1 MSELYLHRIFDK
13 VISEELKNTLP
24 DGRVLSCDVLSDSR
38 SMELS
43 LHFNTYVPLAL
54 INKFKGEVL
63 LYLKLNSI
71 SLTVSFDE
79 AAFCNQAILDMVEE
93 LRTKNGFINGFLNG
107 ADYTFNGDEITIDM
121 KLGGLKTLTE
131 SGFVRQFSE
140 LCEKRFSKKVKL
152 SFTGVTEN
160 NEIFVPPVLEQ
171 KPDNVRKNFANSR
184 TASSSA
190 EPIKSKVIYEAPPT
204 DNLPVYLDSAK
215 LFYGRLPENEKP
227 MRMIDIAPEEC
238 KVFVWGEVFDFKKE
252 LTKRGD
258 KFRIS
263 FAISDYTNSLKVKM
277 LLEKDKVSRL
287 SSVFDGNKILL
298 LGEYAFDDW
307 EKDYVVSKVYGMAV
321 IDSFD
326 TTDKAEEKR
335 VELHCH
341 TNMSTKD
348 AVSSAADIIN
358 RAYSFGH
365 KAVAITDHGVV
376 QSYPAAYSA
385 VSKIKKS
392 GGDFRVIYGVE
403 AYFADDTK
411 GETDV
416 SKLERYHQIILVK
429 NATGLKNLYELVSNA
444 HVKDFHS
451 RPITRKSEL
460 LKHREGL
467 IVGSACES
475 GELYQAI
482 MRGDSDEELLEIAK
496 FYDYLEIQP
505 LGNNEFMVRKSSEP
519 DKVTKKGVVKP
530 NIYRNITSN
539 DVIKDFN
546 RKVVSLADRLG
557 LPVVAT
563 GDVHFLRPE
572 DALIRKIL
580 MAAQGYDDFDKQ
592 APLYL
597 KTTEEML
604 QDFSYFGDRA
614 KEFVID
620 NTNKILEQIEEDIIP
635 VPTESCPPVIEGSD
649 EMLRDI
655 CWERAK
661 NTYGFE
667 GKIPEI
673 VEKRLSKELN
683 SIISNGFSIMY
694 ISAQK
699 LVAFSEENG
708 YLVGSRGSVGSS
720 FVATMAGISEVNP
733 LPPHY
738 HCPKCKFSEFFKSSE
753 VGSGFD
759 LPEKNCPHCGT
770 PYKRDGHDIP
780 FETFLG
786 FKGDKVPDI
795 DLNFSDE
802 YQSEVQKFTETLFG
816 KENVYKAGTIST
828 IAEKTAYGYVK
839 AYCEKMGITLSGA
852 EMDRLAK
859 KVEGAKIKATT
870 GQHPAG
876 MVIVPRE
883 RVIYDFCPIQHP
895 ADDPKS
901 DILTTHFD
909 FHSIHDTLLKLDELG
924 HVVPTTYKYL
934 EKYSGIPV
942 SEVSMSDSKVYSLFT
957 STEALG
963 VTPEQIDS
971 KTGTFGIPEFGT
983 QFVRGMLLDC
993 KPKTFADLLQI
1004 SGLSHGTDVWL
1015 GNAKDLID
1023 KGICTISNVIGTRD
1037 NIMVYLINQ
1046 GMEEGRAFK
1055 ITETVRKGMV
1065 ASGKISMED
1074 WNKMEDDMRAVNV
1087 PEWYIGSCKKIKY
1100 MFPKAHA
1107 AAYVISALRLAW
1119 YKVYEPLA
1127 FYCAYFTARPGDLDI
1142 KALLGGKDAVKR
1154 LLNEI
1159 KAKGREASNKEQAVY
1174 DNMLIMNEMLCR
1186 GIEVLPLDL
1195 KKSHAVRYTVEDGKM
1210 RPPFG
1215 AIDGVGD
1222 KAAYAIYETA
1232 QKGNFISKEDFR
1244 VESGVS
1250 KTIIEELDKLG
1261 VLKDLPDTNQL
1272 SFF

>member
-1 MSELYLHRIFDK
+1 MAEMFLHKVFDK
-13 VISEELKNTLP
+13 ILSSETIALMPEGK
-24 DGRVLSCDVLSDSR
+24 VLRCDIVTDKR
-38 SMELS
+38 SMDVALYFEG
-43 LHFNTYVPLAL
+43 YVPYKV
-54 INKFKGEVL
+54 INKFKSEVQNA
-63 LYLKLNSI
+63 LKLNSI
-71 SLTVSFDE
+71 AVSVSFNGE
-79 AAFCNQAILDMVEE
+79 VLSSESCKDMALEI
-93 LRTKNGFINGFLNG
+93 RSRNGLLNGFLGG
-107 ADYTFNGDEITIDM
+107 AEYNLKDDTLIIDM
-121 KLGGLKTLTE
+121 KLGGLKTMLDA
-131 SGFVRQFSE
+131 GFEKEFLN
-140 LCEKRFSKKVKL
+140 LCSKRFGRKL
-152 SFTGVTEN
+152 KLEFTGKTEN
-160 NEIFVPPVLEQ
+160 DEPFIPPTPEPTTPIVKREYAVKA
-171 KPDNVRKNFANSR
+171 KPVSV
-184 TASSSA
+184 S
-190 EPIKSKVIYEAPPT
+190 EPIKSKVLYDDPPS
-204 DNLPVYLDSAK
+204 DGLPVYLASARI
-215 LFYGRLPENEKP
+215 FYGRVPTEEKP
-227 MRMIDIAPEEC
+227 MRMIDISPEPQQL
-238 KVFVWGEVFDFKKE
+238 FVWGEIGDYKCE

-258 KFRIS
+258 KYRVS
-263 FAISDYTNSLKVKM
+263 FSVSDYTNAVNVKM
-277 LLEKDKVSRL
+277 LMDKDKISRI

-298 LGEYAFDDW
+298 LGDYAFDDW
-307 EKDYVVSKVYGMAV
+307 EKGFVINKVRGMAV
-321 IDSFD
+321 VDSFD
-326 TTDKAEEKR
+326 IMDKAEEKR

-348 AVSSAADIIN
+348 AVSGAADIIK
-358 RAYSFGH
+358 RAHKWGH

-376 QSYPAAYSA
+376 QSYPAAA
-385 VSKIKKS
+385 GAIKKIRKT
-392 GGDFRVIYGVE
+392 DKEFKVIYGVE

-429 NATGLKNLYELVSNA
+429 NAVGLKNLYELVSNA
-444 HVKDFHS
+444 HVKDFFK
-451 RPITRKSEL
+451 RPITRKSEI

-467 IVGSACES
+467 IIGSACEA
-475 GELYQAI
+475 GDLYQAI
-482 MRGDSDEELLEIAK
+482 IKDKPYEELLEIAK

-530 NIYRNITSN
+530 NPYKHITSI
-539 DVIKDFN
+539 DVIKNYN
-546 RKVVSLADRLG
+546 RKVVELADELG

-563 GDVHFLRPE
+563 GDVHFLTKE

-580 MAAQGYDDFDKQ
+580 MAAQDYDDFDKQ

-604 QDFSYFGDRA
+604 QDFEYFGERA

-620 NTNKILEQIEEDIIP
+620 NPNKIADMVETDIIP
-635 VPTESCPPVIEGSD
+635 VPEESCPPVIEGSD
-649 EMLRDI
+649 DLLRDI

-661 NTYGFE
+661 NTYEFE

-699 LVAFSEENG
+699 LVAFSEKNG

-733 LPPHY
+733 LQPHY
-738 HCPKCKFSEFFKSSE
+738 YCPKCRWSRFFKSSE

-759 LPEKNCPHCGT
+759 LPEKDCPNCGT
-770 PYKRDGHDIP
+770 PLKRDGHDIP

-802 YQSEVQKFTETLFG
+802 YQSEVQKYTETLFG

-839 AYCEKMGITLSGA
+839 AYCEKMAITLSPA
-852 EMDRLAK
+852 EMNRLAR
-859 KVEGAKIKATT
+859 KVEGAKIKATS

-876 MVIVPRE
+876 MVIVPRD

-934 EKYSGIPV
+934 EEYSGISV
-942 SEVSMSDSKVYSLFT
+942 NDISMSDPGVYSLFT

-983 QFVRGMLLDC
+983 PFVRGMLLDC
-993 KPKTFADLLQI
+993 KPKNFADLLQI

-1065 ASGKISMED
+1065 ASGKVSEEE
-1074 WNKMEDDMRAVNV
+1074 WNAMEDDMRKVNV

-1119 YKVYEPLA
+1119 YKVYKPIA
-1127 FYCAYFTARPGDLDI
+1127 FYCAYFTARPGDIDI
-1142 KALLGGKDAVKR
+1142 KALLGGKEAVRR

-1186 GIEVLPLDL
+1186 GIEVLPIDL
-1195 KKSHAVRYTVEDGKM
+1195 KKSHAVKYLVEDGKM

-1215 AIDGVGD
+1215 ALDGVGD
-1222 KAAYAIYETA
+1222 KAAYAIYEAA
-1232 QKGNFISKEDFR
+1232 QKGNFISKEEFR
-1244 VESGVS
+1244 MEAGVS
-1250 KTIIEELDKLG
+1250 KTIIEDLDKLG
-1261 VLKDLPDTNQL
+1261 VLRDLPDTNQL
-1272 SFF
+1272 SLF